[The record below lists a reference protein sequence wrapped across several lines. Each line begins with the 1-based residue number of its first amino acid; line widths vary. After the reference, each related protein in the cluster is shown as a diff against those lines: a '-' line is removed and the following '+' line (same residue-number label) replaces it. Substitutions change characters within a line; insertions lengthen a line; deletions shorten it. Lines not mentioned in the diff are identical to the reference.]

1 MGNRL
6 NKLSIDEK
14 KNLIRSFLKKE
25 KKIESKM
32 GTIELKGEI
41 GQGGNA
47 IVFKATFGM
56 NTIALKILAEDVGSN
71 STKYK
76 RFLTEFKEI
85 VQLAD
90 TKAVVPIYYY
100 DHLEIEGLTF
110 PYIVMKLYPYTLKK
124 WRDRLEV
131 NNFNSLKPILENLLR
146 VVSIIH
152 DHNIVHRDL
161 KPENILVADN
171 GEIVLADFG
180 ISWFDPEFYERLTHT
195 EKGDRMAN
203 FNFSAP
209 EQFRKENQP
218 HYTMDIFAL
227 GQIIT
232 WLITGD
238 VVRGDR
244 VPLTV
249 YDTSFSLV
257 EPVVK
262 KMLSNSPENRPQTIK
277 EIKDCLETVF
287 YEQSQAS
294 KLRNKMD
301 EVVRNLYNFDDVL
314 RFSFPGKR
322 GLIETE
328 DHLKIESVINQLNK
342 IISET
347 ALWWSQGA
355 SALHIRRKF
364 FKINDVTW
372 MMNNTEIQIEKMWAL
387 KDGYSLDYQF
397 LLLKTKAMKGFG
409 VNGTSEA
416 AWFKDRYITRQ
427 EYDDGVAEIDGES
440 VWLDD
445 EVEHRV
451 RDLQVNYYFIATNVN
466 AVVLSKNQKTVTNI
480 YKKLL
485 SVGELDKIDIEQ
497 LIRLKR
503 DRTSTMMD

>member
-14 KNLIRSFLKKE
+14 KNLIRSFFKKE

-32 GTIELKGEI
+32 GTIDLKGEI

-100 DHLEIEGLTF
+100 DHLEVEGLIF
-110 PYIVMKLYPYTLKK
+110 PYIVMKMYPYTLKK

-171 GEIVLADFG
+171 GEMVLADFG
-180 ISWFDPEFYERLTHT
+180 ISWFDPDFYERLTHT

-209 EQFRKENQP
+209 EQFQKENKP

-244 VPLTV
+244 VPLNV
-249 YDTSFSLV
+249 YDESFKLV

-262 KMLSNSPENRPQTIK
+262 RMLSNLSENRPQTIK
-277 EIKDCLETVF
+277 EVEDYLEIVF
-287 YEQSQAS
+287 QEQNQVS
-294 KLRNKMD
+294 KLQSER
-301 EVVRNLYNFDDVL
+301 EGVVRNLYNFDDVL

-322 GLIETE
+322 GLIGTE
-328 DHLKIESVINQLNK
+328 DRLKIDAVLNQLNE
-342 IISET
+342 IIDET
-347 ALWWSQGA
+347 DLWWSRGS
-355 SALHIRRKF
+355 SALQIRRKL
-364 FKINDVTW
+364 FKKDDLTW
-372 MMNNTEIQIEKMWAL
+372 VMAHTEIQIEKMWAF
-387 KDGYSLDYQF
+387 KDGYSLDHQF
-397 LLLKTKAMKGFG
+397 LLIKTKPMEGFG
-409 VNGTSEA
+409 VDGSSEA

-427 EYDDGVAEIDGES
+427 EFDDGVAEIDGKS
-440 VWLDD
+440 VWLND
-445 EVEHRV
+445 EVDHRV
-451 RDLQVNYYFIATNVN
+451 RELQTGYYFIATRVN
-466 AVVLSKNQKTVTNI
+466 AVVLLENQNEVTNI
-480 YKKLL
+480 YKSLIRKN
-485 SVGELDKIDIEQ
+485 ELDSRDIE
-497 LIRLKR
+497 LLTTLKK
-503 DRTSTMMD
+503 DRISMMMD